1 MKLIIIGA
9 GPAGYS
15 AAFTAAKAK
24 WEVLLFTNKNLG
36 GVCLNEG
43 CIPTKSL
50 LEDSF
55 HLYKTQL
62 LNNNFNPLSS
72 SDSIY
77 QHKSEIQFELQANL
91 EKALISSKVQVIHS
105 KAHFINNS
113 EVMDEEGNIYSA
125 DKILI
130 CTGAKPSSFIQIDGS
145 LTSYDVLEKPFTSL
159 QSILIIGAGVIG
171 VELAS
176 FLRMMSHEVTLIEL
190 APRILSQ
197 VPKEAAQTLDR
208 ELKRMGIQ
216 VYTNTKI
223 ESYAKDDQ
231 YHIVFNQE
239 THQYDQVIIATGRNA
254 NTDSLKLENTNIVT
268 ERGYIKVNSNFE
280 TNIPNIYAI
289 GDVSGSVQLAHVAS
303 DQAEQLIHSL
313 IKNTPIKEKIVPYVI
328 YTPLQIAYAGLSEE
342 KAKELNISY
351 KVKKVLFNSIAKQKI
366 KINTRAYLKCLI
378 NDDYKMI
385 GCEIVSS
392 DASELVSICLVIMEN
407 ELDSRNIHDIV
418 FAHPSLSEVL
428 KDLSFEV

>member
-9 GPAGYS
+9 GPAGYT

-24 WEVLLFTNKNLG
+24 WEVLLFTNHNLG

-62 LNNNFNPLSS
+62 MDNELNPIKSV
-72 SDSIY
+72 IPVY
-77 QHKSEIQFELQANL
+77 QHKSDVQLELQTNL
-91 EKALISSKVQVIHS
+91 EKALIASKVQVIHS
-105 KAHFINNS
+105 KVHFISNT
-113 EVMDEEGNIYSA
+113 EVMDHEGHRYTA
-125 DKILI
+125 DKFLI
-130 CTGAKPSSFIQIDGS
+130 CTGAKPSSFIQIDGA
-145 LTSYDVLEKPFTSL
+145 LTSYEVLDQPITSK

-216 VYTNTKI
+216 IFTNTKVD
-223 ESYAKDDQ
+223 SYTKDSH
-231 YHIVFNQE
+231 YHIEFNNE
-239 THQYDQVIIATGRNA
+239 THEYDQVIIATGRIA
-254 NTDSLKLENTNIVT
+254 NTNSLQLQNTDIET

-280 TNIPNIYAI
+280 TSVKNIYAC
-289 GDVSGSVQLAHVAS
+289 GDVAGSIQLAHVAS
-303 DQAEQLIHSL
+303 DQAEQLIHHL
-313 IKNTPIKEKIVPYVI
+313 IDNTEILNKIIPYVI

-342 KAKELNISY
+342 KAKELNINY

-378 NDDYKMI
+378 NENYEMI

-392 DASELVSICLVIMEN
+392 EASELISTCLVIMEN
-407 ELDSRNIHDIV
+407 KLDCREIHKTV
-418 FAHPSLSEVL
+418 YAHPSLSEVF
-428 KDLSFEV
+428 KDISFEL

>member
-9 GPAGYS
+9 GPAGYT
-15 AAFTAAKAK
+15 AAFKAIKAK
-24 WEVLLFTNKNLG
+24 WEVTLFTNHNLG

-55 HLYKTQL
+55 HIYKTQL
-62 LNNNFNPLSS
+62 MMSHINPLTSV
-72 SDSIY
+72 DTIY
-77 QHKSEIQFELQANL
+77 QHKSEIQQELQTNL
-91 EKALISSKVQVIHS
+91 EKALINSKVQIIHS
-105 KAHFINNS
+105 KAHFKNNT
-113 EVMDEEGNIYSA
+113 EIIDEEGNLYTA

-130 CTGAKPSSFIQIDGS
+130 CTGAKPSTFIQIEGS
-145 LTSYDVLEKPFTSL
+145 LNSYDVLDKPFTSI
-159 QSILIIGAGVIG
+159 QNILIVGAGVIG

-197 VPKEAAQTLDR
+197 VPKGAAQTLDR
-208 ELKRMGIQ
+208 ELKRTGIQ
-216 VYTNTKI
+216 IVTNSKIDSYT
-223 ESYAKDDQ
+223 KDTQ
-231 YHIVFNQE
+231 YHVSFNQE
-239 THQYDQVIIATGRNA
+239 THHYDQVIIATGRVA
-254 NTDSLKLENTNIVT
+254 NTDTLKLENTNIET
-268 ERGYIKVNSNFE
+268 QRGYIKVNSNFE
-280 TNIPNIYAI
+280 TSAPNIYAC
-289 GDVSGSVQLAHVAS
+289 GDVAGSIQLAHVAS

-313 IKNTPIKEKIVPYVI
+313 VNNTPLKDKIIPYVI
-328 YTPLQIAYAGLSEE
+328 YTPLQIAYAGLSED
-342 KAKELNISY
+342 KAKELNVPF

-378 NDDYKMI
+378 NDQFEMI

-392 DASELVSICLVIMEN
+392 DASELIAICLVIMQN
-407 ELDSRNIHDIV
+407 KLDCRNINEIV
-418 FAHPSLSEVL
+418 YAHPSLSEVF

>member
-1 MKLIIIGA
+1 MRLIIIGA
-9 GPAGYS
+9 GPAGYT
-15 AAFTAAKAK
+15 AAFTAIKAK
-24 WEVLLFTNKNLG
+24 WEVLLFTNRNLG

-62 LNNNFNPLSS
+62 MSDFNPLNCAE
-72 SDSIY
+72 SIY
-77 QHKSEIQFELQANL
+77 QHKSEIQLELQTNL
-91 EKALISSKVQVIHS
+91 EKSLISFKVQIIHS
-105 KAHFINNS
+105 KAHFKSNTEI
-113 EVMDEEGNIYSA
+113 MDEEGNLYTA

-130 CTGAKPSSFIQIDGS
+130 CTGAKPSTFIQIDGS
-145 LTSYDVLEKPFTSL
+145 LNSYDVLAKPFTSL
-159 QSILIIGAGVIG
+159 QKILIVGAGVIG

-216 VYTNTKI
+216 IVTNTKI
-223 ESYAKDDQ
+223 DSTVRDIQ
-231 YHIVFNQE
+231 YHVSFNKE

-254 NTDSLKLENTNIVT
+254 NTDTLELENTDIETN
-268 ERGYIKVNSNFE
+268 RGYIKINSNFE
-280 TNIPNIYAI
+280 TSVPNIYAC
-289 GDVSGSVQLAHVAS
+289 GDVAGSIQLAHVAS

-313 IKNTPIKEKIVPYVI
+313 VNNTPIKEKIIPYVI

-342 KAKELNISY
+342 KAKELNIPF

-378 NDDYKMI
+378 NDQYEMI

-392 DASELVSICLVIMEN
+392 DASELIAICLIIMEN
-407 ELDSRNIHDIV
+407 KLDCRHINEIV
-418 FAHPSLSEVL
+418 YAHPSLSEVF
-428 KDLSFEV
+428 KDLSFEL